1 MGNLSAAVI
10 DKRLD
15 SIQRATDAMLHY
27 DVEGRIEQ
35 AQMDLE
41 FDEGIK
47 VANDVMAEFIA
58 DLSHLC
64 DYHGQDFPSI
74 LDAAA
79 GKYLAHKGAAE
90 S

>member
-1 MGNLSAAVI
+1 MANYTTGVVNRMQSVM
-10 DKRLD
+10 
-15 SIQRATDAMLHY
+15 RASDALMDY
-27 DVEGRIEQ
+27 DTEHRIEA
-35 AQMDLE
+35 AQMQE
-41 FDEGIK
+41 FEEGIK

-79 GKYLAHKGAAE
+79 EKYLSHKREGAAE

>member
-1 MGNLSAAVI
+1 MGNLSEAVVTS
-10 DKRLD
+10 RLD
-15 SIQRATDAMLHY
+15 SIQRATDALLRY
-27 DVEGRIEQ
+27 DVEGKIEQ
-35 AQMDLE
+35 AQLDLE

-64 DYHGQDFPSI
+64 DYHGQDFPAI

-79 GKYLAHKGAAE
+79 GKYVAHKGAAE